1 MSNMLKR
8 IIVGIIGIPVLIS
21 VFYFSGIP
29 FLVFSLIVSSI
40 ALWEFLSM
48 TEKKNFQ
55 PQKIA
60 GIVLSVGVIL
70 ISYFTEIDFI
80 SLIFISSAILI
91 SMEVLKKENHNP
103 LNPAIVLFGLIYIT
117 IPFSI
122 LSGIN
127 EYSELN
133 LVIYI
138 FVLIWTCD
146 SSAYFGGKAFGKNK
160 LSQISP
166 NKTWEGSASG
176 FLMTVIVSL
185 AIHYIFPDKL
195 NFSDALITGIIIGIF
210 SQFGDLFESM
220 IKRYCG
226 VKDSSEIIPGHG
238 GILDRFDSVIF
249 VAPLIFIFFKFF

>member
-8 IIVGIIGIPVLIS
+8 IIVGIIGIPILIS
-21 VFYFSGIP
+21 VFYFGGIA
-29 FLVFSLIVSSI
+29 FLIFSLIVSSL

-48 TEKKNFQ
+48 TEKINFQ
-55 PQKIA
+55 PQKIIGIILSA
-60 GIVLSVGVIL
+60 GIIL
-70 ISYFTEIDFI
+70 ASYFTKIDFI
-80 SLIFISSAILI
+80 FLMFIALTVLISS
-91 SMEVLKKENHNP
+91 EVLKKENHNP
-103 LNPAIVLFGLIYIT
+103 LNAALVLFGLIYIT

-122 LSGIN
+122 LSAMYI
-127 EYSELN
+127 YSELN

-160 LSQISP
+160 LSTVSP
-166 NKTWEGSASG
+166 NKTREGSASG

-185 AIHYIFPDKL
+185 AIHFLFSDKL
-195 NFSDALITGIIIGIF
+195 NFTNALISGIIIGIF
-210 SQFGDLFESM
+210 SQIGDLFESM

-249 VAPLIFIFFKFF
+249 VAPLIFIYFKYF

>member
-21 VFYFSGIP
+21 VFYFGGIP

-60 GIVLSVGVIL
+60 GIVLSVGVII

-80 SLIFISSAILI
+80 SLIFIASAILI

-122 LSGIN
+122 LSGITTLTFFL
-127 EYSELN
+127 S
-133 LVIYI
+133 
-138 FVLIWTCD
+138 FAT
-146 SSAYFGGKAFGKNK
+146 SALKIQ
-160 LSQISP
+160 LS
-166 NKTWEGSASG
+166 
-176 FLMTVIVSL
+176 FLSL
-185 AIHYIFPDKL
+185 DKY
-195 NFSDALITGIIIGIF
+195 A
-210 SQFGDLFESM
+210 
-220 IKRYCG
+220 
-226 VKDSSEIIPGHG
+226 
-238 GILDRFDSVIF
+238 
-249 VAPLIFIFFKFF
+249 